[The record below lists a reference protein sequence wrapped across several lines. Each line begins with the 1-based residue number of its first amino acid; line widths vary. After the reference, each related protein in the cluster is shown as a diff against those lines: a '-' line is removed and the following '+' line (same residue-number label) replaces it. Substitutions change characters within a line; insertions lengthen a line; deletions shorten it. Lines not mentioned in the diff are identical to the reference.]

1 MVRHMRKM
9 PERHRVVVGVPTN
22 AQTEILPNLARP
34 CRKHGNRADVLATEG
49 TARWAMQTRQQKLYG
64 HIELTES
71 APEKDEDFI
80 FLWVCS
86 FFDKKKSKDQRFLFS
101 SCFILL

>member
-1 MVRHMRKM
+1 MPKAWKPRRCFGDGGHCALGHVRR
-9 PERHRVVVGVPTN
+9 
-22 AQTEILPNLARP
+22 
-34 CRKHGNRADVLATEG
+34 GNSE
-49 TARWAMQTRQQKLYG
+49 LYG